1 MEVRKGTSIGKFLE
15 YVKLQ
20 LSPEVSMSVLCLV
33 SCVLCLCDY
42 CLGLCLCDY
51 CLGLCLCDC
60 LMSHVSC
67 YAALPPFLSHSSVS
81 SPTL

>member
-42 CLGLCLCDY
+42 CLGLCLCD
-51 CLGLCLCDC
+51 C